1 MTQGPDI
8 RNEYNGCVAVDAIE
22 FENCNLPEGRDN
34 CEANEFHCEE
44 TKVSRSV
51 DLEMYLL
58 NKCYKMEPNDIACYD
73 LDRRVYLWTKCAI

>member
-44 TKVSRSV
+44 TKVSRSA

-58 NKCYKMEPNDIACYD
+58 GVYKMEPNDIACYD
-73 LDRRVYLWTKCAI
+73 LDRRVYPWTKCAI

>member
-44 TKVSRSV
+44 TKVSGTVKICKQTLKSS
-51 DLEMYLL
+51 YIQGI
-58 NKCYKMEPNDIACYD
+58 YKSN
-73 LDRRVYLWTKCAI
+73 

>member
-44 TKVSRSV
+44 TKVSRAV

-58 NKCYKMEPNDIACYD
+58 NKW
-73 LDRRVYLWTKCAI
+73 LYLRCL

>member
-58 NKCYKMEPNDIACYD
+58 NQWFEI
-73 LDRRVYLWTKCAI
+73 I

>member
-44 TKVSRSV
+44 TKVSGTV
-51 DLEMYLL
+51 DLEMY
-58 NKCYKMEPNDIACYD
+58 
-73 LDRRVYLWTKCAI
+73 